1 LQFHQPL
8 IYTLLAAAIVT
19 GLFKAPV
26 DALVILAVVV
36 VNAVVGFL
44 QESKAL
50 GAIAALARGLPSQ
63 ATVLRSGRRTL
74 IAASELVP
82 GDIVSLQSGDK
93 VPADLRLLKTRD
105 LRIDESAL
113 TGESL
118 PVDKI
123 EESLP
128 QTTSLADRRNMAYSS
143 TLVTYGV
150 GTGIVVATG
159 DRSEIGQISEMI
171 AATEVL
177 DTPLMHKI
185 KHFSRLLCMIIIAL
199 AAATFL
205 VDLMRGKDWLYT
217 FKVAVALAVG
227 AIPEGLPA
235 AVTIMLAIGVSRM
248 AKRHAIIRRLPA
260 VETLGGVTVI
270 CSDKTGTLTQN
281 QMTVQ
286 TVYAAGTH
294 CEVSGSGYGPDGQI
308 DGADGSAQ
316 VALVEC
322 LRAGLLCND
331 ATVVRQDGMWQV
343 HGDPTEGALI
353 VAAGKA
359 GLDRSREEELRPR
372 LDAIPF
378 ESQHQYMA
386 TLHAGGTGQERVVYW
401 KGSVEMLL
409 ARCHEALSAE
419 GAVTPCDV
427 SAVRR
432 EAEAMGARGLRVL
445 ALARKLLPAGT
456 AAVQHEDVADGLVFL
471 GLQGMLDPPRPE
483 AAQAVQTCQRAGI
496 RVKMITGDHAKTAAA
511 IARQLDFA
519 DVVGPDGH
527 ENVMTGQQLEELSDA
542 DLIEVAQRCHV
553 FARVSPEHKLRLV
566 QALQAR
572 GEIVAM
578 TGDGV
583 NDAPALRRA
592 DIGVA
597 MALSGTE
604 VAREA
609 ADMILTDDNFASI
622 EAAVEEGRSVYET
635 LRKFIVWTLPTN
647 GGQSLALLLAVL
659 VGAEL
664 PLQPVQL
671 LWINMTTAIF
681 LGLMLAFEPAEA
693 GLMNRPPHP
702 PGGSL
707 LPSGQLYRIALV
719 SVLLSAG
726 AFGLFRWEL
735 AAGATYEE
743 AWTVVTAMFVVGQA
757 FYLLNCRSLTR
768 SLWSVGWFS
777 NPWIWAGIGAM
788 LALQCAF
795 TYVPL
800 MNTTFHSAPIGL
812 ASWLRVLGVGLILYA
827 TVGIEKWLVARW
839 QRKGSNTVF

>member
-1 LQFHQPL
+1 M
-8 IYTLLAAAIVT
+8 
-19 GLFKAPV
+19 
-26 DALVILAVVV
+26 
-36 VNAVVGFL
+36 
-44 QESKAL
+44 
-50 GAIAALARGLPSQ
+50 
-63 ATVLRSGRRTL
+63 LRSGRRTL

-123 EESLP
+123 EELLP

-286 TVYAAGTH
+286 AVYAAGTH
-294 CEVSGSGYGPDGQI
+294 YEVSGSGYGPDGT
-308 DGADGSAQ
+308 DGGTGRTDRPMLPYWSVCVPG
-316 VALVEC
+316 C
-322 LRAGLLCND
+322 C
-331 ATVVRQDGMWQV
+331 ATTRPIVHEDGMWQV

-359 GLDRSREEELRPR
+359 GLDRSREQELRPR

-386 TLHAGGTGQERVVYW
+386 TLHAGGAGQERVVYW

-409 ARCHEALSAE
+409 AKCQEALSAE

-427 SAVRR
+427 SAVRH

-445 ALARKLLPAGT
+445 ALARKLLPADT
-456 AAVQHEDVADGLVFL
+456 AASPARGR
-471 GLQGMLDPPRPE
+471 GRRPGFPGP
-483 AAQAVQTCQRAGI
+483 ARDARS
-496 RVKMITGDHAKTAAA
+496 AAA
-511 IARQLDFA
+511 
-519 DVVGPDGH
+519 
-527 ENVMTGQQLEELSDA
+527 
-542 DLIEVAQRCHV
+542 
-553 FARVSPEHKLRLV
+553 
-566 QALQAR
+566 
-572 GEIVAM
+572 
-578 TGDGV
+578 
-583 NDAPALRRA
+583 
-592 DIGVA
+592 
-597 MALSGTE
+597 
-604 VAREA
+604 
-609 ADMILTDDNFASI
+609 
-622 EAAVEEGRSVYET
+622 
-635 LRKFIVWTLPTN
+635 
-647 GGQSLALLLAVL
+647 
-659 VGAEL
+659 
-664 PLQPVQL
+664 
-671 LWINMTTAIF
+671 
-681 LGLMLAFEPAEA
+681 
-693 GLMNRPPHP
+693 
-702 PGGSL
+702 
-707 LPSGQLYRIALV
+707 
-719 SVLLSAG
+719 
-726 AFGLFRWEL
+726 
-735 AAGATYEE
+735 
-743 AWTVVTAMFVVGQA
+743 
-757 FYLLNCRSLTR
+757 
-768 SLWSVGWFS
+768 
-777 NPWIWAGIGAM
+777 
-788 LALQCAF
+788 
-795 TYVPL
+795 
-800 MNTTFHSAPIGL
+800 
-812 ASWLRVLGVGLILYA
+812 
-827 TVGIEKWLVARW
+827 
-839 QRKGSNTVF
+839 